1 MLSVEQCRS
10 AKNIADLK
18 ELQYKFLFAKL
29 GFDTGEN
36 EPSKVGRFL
45 IGVGAFITSGSSR
58 EDRSCGRAT
67 GCVQLATVYQV
78 KEKNKFEGQAKEL
91 ET

>member
-1 MLSVEQCRS
+1 MKNAANLV
-10 AKNIADLK
+10 AKID
-18 ELQYKFLFAKL
+18 
-29 GFDTGEN
+29 FDTAEKKPSK

-58 EDRSCGRAT
+58 GDRSCGRAA

-78 KEKNKFEGQAKEL
+78 KEKNKFEGQAKEV